1 MWLAYIKIL
10 LDVFKYIEVQDFT
23 YLIINLDSL

>member
-1 MWLAYIKIL
+1 MWLVYIKIL